1 MMKKMIKTFAMLSLS
16 ACVLTGGAISSFAAA
31 PASTT
36 VSILGHATSTCEDYN
51 GNDNDNAVILAQ
63 FKNAD
68 GTVNNYAICAEC
80 GEVNG
85 KVELTK
91 VENTFANFAGLNV
104 YTGTLDNGEKVMT
117 VTCLSGRG
125 AMTDVSANVE
135 LPVSVVKGYDLY
147 LVNADG
153 SETKLNVS
161 EGKKKASVKVS
172 MQDGAAL
179 IRMVAQSSNG

>member
-1 MMKKMIKTFAMLSLS
+1 MMKKMIKTFATLSLS
-16 ACVLTGGAISSFAAA
+16 ACVLTDGAISSFAAA

-36 VSILGHATSTCEDYN
+36 VNILGHATSTCEDYN

-68 GTVNNYAICAEC
+68 GSVSNYAICAEC
-80 GEVNG
+80 GKVNG
-85 KVELTK
+85 NAILTK
-91 VENTFANFAGLNV
+91 VENTFANFSGLNV

-135 LPVSVVKGYDLY
+135 LPSSAVKGYDLY

-153 SETKLNVS
+153 SESKLNVS
-161 EGKKKASVKVS
+161 VGKKTASAKVN

-179 IRMVAQSSNG
+179 IRMVAQSNNG